1 MSLLLAAIAWRK
13 SRHEPTSWRYELV
26 FAWLLLPVVIILGL
40 SLLKPVFMNRFLIVV
55 LPALCLLAAAGITQI
70 RSEFVG
76 AALAAGLVIGAAYGV
91 NDFQRHGLD
100 QPDEEW
106 RAATQYLLSEAKPQD
121 GALFYSSQC
130 RMPYEFYRQ
139 EEKQVGPVVVFSA
152 HGSQVTLRVFMC
164 RPEAASLA
172 GMGTRYPRVW
182 LVMCH
187 NRLPTGYD
195 AATQNIRARLPANYK
210 LSCQQHFSGRQF

>member
-1 MSLLLAAIAWRK
+1 M
-13 SRHEPTSWRYELV
+13 
-26 FAWLLLPVVIILGL
+26 
-40 SLLKPVFMNRFLIVV
+40 
-55 LPALCLLAAAGITQI
+55 
-70 RSEFVG
+70 
-76 AALAAGLVIGAAYGV
+76 IGAAYGV

-130 RMPYEFYRQ
+130 RMPYEFYRA
-139 EEKQVGPVVVFSA
+139 EEKQIGPQVVFPA
-152 HGSQVTLRVFMC
+152 HGSQVTFRDFMG

-195 AATQNIRARLPANYK
+195 AATQATRAALSANYK
-210 LSCQQHFSGRQF
+210 LRGKQKFPGIEIELYQR